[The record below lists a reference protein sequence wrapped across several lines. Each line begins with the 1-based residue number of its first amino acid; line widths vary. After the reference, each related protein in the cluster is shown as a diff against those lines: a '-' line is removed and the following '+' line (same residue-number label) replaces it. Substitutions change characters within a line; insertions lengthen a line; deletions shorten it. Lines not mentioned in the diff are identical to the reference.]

1 MSRCHDRGEANALG
15 LVLIAPAALALAVLI
30 LWIGRE
36 VDTDAQ
42 VQAASAAAAQAA
54 VLQRTPS
61 AAAVA
66 ARSAAL
72 AMLGDA
78 KACSGGPVVS
88 IDTSQF
94 RSGGEVTVAITC
106 SPQRSDLSL
115 VGPRPASFAAT
126 ATATIDVHRAAG
138 LP

>member
-1 MSRCHDRGEANALG
+1 MSRFGDRGEANALG

-54 VLQRTPS
+54 VLQRTP
-61 AAAVA
+61 AAAATA
-66 ARSAAL
+66 ARSTAV

-88 IDTSQF
+88 IDTSAF
-94 RSGGEVTVAITC
+94 RAGGEVTVAISC
-106 SPQRSDLSL
+106 SPQPSDLSL
-115 VGPRPASFAAT
+115 VDPHPVSFAAS
-126 ATATIDVHRAAG
+126 ATATIDMHRAAG